1 MPGDTGGVG
10 GAIRSAVPGVSGPWS
25 SPLFGCFDDIGICE
39 YLLRFSGTLLDDLD
53 CGLGCN
59 LLCISFVLK
68 LQPIPYQIRNYVQ
81 IVHYC
86 FF

>member
-39 YLLRFSGTLLDDLD
+39 YSSRFLVTLLDTGGWIGLQFSLD
-53 CGLGCN
+53 QFCSKTATPFLSDQI
-59 LLCISFVLK
+59 LLAFLCILVSF
-68 LQPIPYQIRNYVQ
+68 
-81 IVHYC
+81 
-86 FF
+86 